1 VKFSDRVTAAMNRV
15 LWIAFACLLT
25 STCFSTVIYVP
36 ADQPTIQA
44 GINAANNGDTVL
56 VSPGTYTENINFN
69 GKVITVKSSGGAKLT
84 VIDGNKA
91 APCATFSSGESLKA
105 VLEGFTLTNGAGS
118 GVSISYSSPTVTK
131 NIIRSNT
138 GGSGGGIDS
147 YFSSPVIT
155 HNTIEKNTA
164 AIGGGI
170 YVGGA
175 SSPGAVI
182 TNNVIE
188 SNVAYEFGGGVGFDA
203 AGTALLEDNTIAKNS
218 ASGSQGGGIWMV
230 NESDELIIQNLIY
243 SNTGGSGSQIYSSVP
258 ESETGFRMVNN
269 TIVSTA
275 SGADGAV
282 IAIIVNN
289 IIVASGSEA
298 GILCNPIYQDGPPQ
312 VEFNDVLSP
321 QGISYGDSCTG
332 FDGTNGNIS
341 ANPLFVSKH
350 NFRLQSGSPAID
362 AGTTSAPD
370 LPLRDFANKP
380 RIVDGTIDM
389 GAYESQ

>member
-1 VKFSDRVTAAMNRV
+1 MNRARWV
-15 LWIAFACLLT
+15 AIACLLT
-25 STCFSTVIYVP
+25 STCFSTIIYVP

-69 GKVITVKSSGGAKLT
+69 GKAITVKSSSGAKLT

-91 APCATFSSGESLKA
+91 AACVMFSSGEGANSVLK
-105 VLEGFTLTNGAGS
+105 GFTLTNGAGS
-118 GVSISYSSPTVTK
+118 GVYISYSSPTVTK
-131 NIIRSNT
+131 NIITGNT
-138 GGSGGGIDS
+138 ADSGGGIDS
-147 YFSSPVIT
+147 YFGSPVIS
-155 HNTIEKNTA
+155 HNTIEKNSA
-164 AIGGGI
+164 AVGGGI
-170 YVGGA
+170 SAGGA
-175 SSPGAVI
+175 SSPGAII

-188 SNVAYEFGGGVGFDA
+188 SNVAYEFGGGVALDA
-203 AGTALLEDNTIAKNS
+203 GGTVVLENNTIAKNS
-218 ASGSQGGGIWMV
+218 CPESQGGGIWMV
-230 NESDELIIQNLIY
+230 NESDELIVQNLIY
-243 SNTGGSGSQIYSSVP
+243 SNVAGSGSQIYSSVP

-269 TIVSTA
+269 TIVSTI
-275 SGADGAV
+275 SGADSAV
-282 IAIIVNN
+282 FADGFNRNALIVNN
-289 IIVASGSEA
+289 IIVAAGTEA
-298 GILCNPIYQDGPPQ
+298 GILCNLNYQDGPPQ

-341 ANPLFVSKH
+341 ANPLFVAKH

-362 AGTTSAPD
+362 TGTTSAPD
-370 LPLRDFANKP
+370 LPYKDFANKP